1 MRRSY
6 SADNKLAKRN
16 RIEVNTGD
24 ITVIGAG
31 AWGTALAAVLAD
43 AGNRVKLFA
52 RDHAQAQAMQ
62 ASGQNA
68 KYLPGINLPSSL
80 QPISDWREVVDAK
93 SSILIAVPFQQARQT
108 LGSLRESGLEPS
120 DVMWASKGIE
130 QVSHAMAHEIV
141 AEELGSN
148 VPFAIISGPNF
159 AVEVARKLPAAITVA
174 SHSDDFL
181 SQVCDRFHTDYFRP
195 YSSNDVIGVQVGGAV
210 KNVVAIA
217 AGISD
222 GLKLGAN
229 ARAALVTRGL
239 AEIARW
245 GTHLG
250 GQLETF
256 MGLSGLGDL
265 VLTCTDDLSRN
276 RRFGLSLAEGS
287 SVDDAVNAVGLVE
300 GAKTCLALAEVAARE
315 AIEMP
320 ITKQVARMVLG
331 EISPQEAVS
340 TLMARELG
348 AEH

>member
-1 MRRSY
+1 M
-6 SADNKLAKRN
+6 D
-16 RIEVNTGD
+16 
-24 ITVIGAG
+24 
-31 AWGTALAAVLAD
+31 
-43 AGNRVKLFA
+43 
-52 RDHAQAQAMQ
+52 
-62 ASGQNA
+62 
-68 KYLPGINLPSSL
+68 
-80 QPISDWREVVDAK
+80 
-93 SSILIAVPFQQARQT
+93 
-108 LGSLRESGLEPS
+108 
-120 DVMWASKGIE
+120 
-130 QVSHAMAHEIV
+130 
-141 AEELGSN
+141 
-148 VPFAIISGPNF
+148 
-159 AVEVARKLPAAITVA
+159 
-174 SHSDDFL
+174 
-181 SQVCDRFHTDYFRP
+181 
-195 YSSNDVIGVQVGGAV
+195 
-210 KNVVAIA
+210 VVAIA